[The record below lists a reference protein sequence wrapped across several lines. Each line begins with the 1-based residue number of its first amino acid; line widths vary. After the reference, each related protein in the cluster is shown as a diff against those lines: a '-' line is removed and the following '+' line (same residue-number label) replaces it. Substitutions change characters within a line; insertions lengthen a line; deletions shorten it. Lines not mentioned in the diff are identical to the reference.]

1 MRLITLHNLHFYL
14 GLMRKIRASI
24 LDGSFAE
31 FRKEFV
37 SGYRVWNAAEKDES

>member
-1 MRLITLHNLHFYL
+1 
-14 GLMRKIRASI
+14 MRKIRATI

>member
-1 MRLITLHNLHFYL
+1 MK
-14 GLMRKIRASI
+14 KIRASI

-37 SGYRVWNAAEKDES
+37 SGYRVWNASEREET